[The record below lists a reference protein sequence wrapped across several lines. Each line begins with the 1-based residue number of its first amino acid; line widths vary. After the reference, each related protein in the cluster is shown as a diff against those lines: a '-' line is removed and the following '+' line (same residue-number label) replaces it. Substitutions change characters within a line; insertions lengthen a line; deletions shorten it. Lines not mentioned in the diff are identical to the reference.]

1 MSNLTSSTSKTDS
14 KPGDWRRTGYYA
26 LIIALAAMFALS
38 WGPGSSGCDRV
49 GSLRDLKGEGAATVN
64 GQTVP
69 LREFAQAYSNQ
80 AANFRQQNIPPD
92 LLKQFGIHKQV
103 VDTLVTTELLAQA
116 AEAQGIRASD
126 DEVVGLVLKDPSF
139 HKEGKFDKSR
149 YEDIVNTY
157 EGTTTVQYEE
167 KIRRRLSAQK
177 LLQVVEASVAVSQDE
192 VQARYLKEGNAA
204 KASFVRF
211 TPSMYA
217 DKVAVPKPAD
227 LEKWAAANG
236 ELIAKDYETNKF
248 KYFIDERVKARQI
261 LLRVARDADAAAKED
276 AKQRLENV
284 RKEIVDNK
292 KSFSEMAT
300 NFSEDTETK
309 DKGGDLGFVER
320 TQLPSDFAGKLFA
333 LKPGEVSA
341 VTESPLGFHIGI
353 VEDRKAPETKP
364 LEAVKLEL
372 AAQLFTKD
380 KAKEFAKADA
390 ERALAELKKG
400 KTMAEVF
407 PTDAKEDKNNLF
419 NFKAETRPEVKETG
433 EFNASVDA
441 VPTLGGG
448 AAVLKILMEQ
458 KSAGVIEQV
467 VTVDDGPA
475 ASTSGVAVIVVD
487 ERKMPSDAD
496 FTTRREQL
504 QVEAVKGKQFEVREA
519 FLKALKARA
528 AITTN
533 DKAIDKILEG

>member
-1 MSNLTSSTSKTDS
+1 MSNSTSSTPDIASGPST
-14 KPGDWRRTGYYA
+14 WRRTGYYA
-26 LIIALAAMFALS
+26 LIIALAVLFGLQ
-38 WGPGSSGCDRV
+38 WGPGSSGCDRF
-49 GSLRDLKGEGAATVN
+49 GALQDAKGEAAVTVN

-69 LREFAQAYSNQ
+69 LKEFAQAYSNQ
-80 AANFRQQNIPPD
+80 AANFRQQGIPAD

-103 VDTLVTTELLAQA
+103 VDQLVNTELLAQA

-126 DEVVGLVLKDPSF
+126 EEVVGLVLKDPSF
-139 HKEGKFDKSR
+139 QKDGKFDTDR
-149 YEDIVNTY
+149 YEDIVNQY

-192 VQARYLKEGNAA
+192 VQARYQKEGNSA
-204 KASFVRF
+204 KATFVRF

-248 KYFIDERVKARQI
+248 KFFIDERVKARQI
-261 LLRVARDADAAAKED
+261 LLRVARDADAAVKED
-276 AKQRLENV
+276 AKTRLENV

-292 KSFSEMAT
+292 KSFADMAT

-309 DKGGDLGFVER
+309 AKGGDLGFIER
-320 TQLPSDFAGKLFA
+320 TQLPSDFAAKLFA

-341 VTESPLGFHIGI
+341 VTESPIGFHIGI

-372 AAQLFTKD
+372 AAQLFTKE
-380 KAKEFAKADA
+380 KAKDFAKADA
-390 ERALAELKKG
+390 EKTLAELKKG
-400 KTMAEVF
+400 KTLVELF
-407 PTDAKEDKNNLF
+407 PADAKEDKNF

-433 EFNASVDA
+433 EFNASADA

-448 AAVLKILMEQ
+448 AAVFKLLMDQ
-458 KSAGVIEQV
+458 KAAGVIDQV
-467 VTVDDGPA
+467 VTVDDGPVA
-475 ASTSGVAVIVVD
+475 TTSGLAVVVVD

-496 FTTRREQL
+496 FTTKKEQL

-519 FLKALKARA
+519 FLKALKARG
-528 AITTN
+528 AIITN
-533 DKAIDKILEG
+533 DKAIDKVLEG

>member
-1 MSNLTSSTSKTDS
+1 MSNSTSSTPEISSSPST
-14 KPGDWRRTGYYA
+14 WRRTGYYA
-26 LIIALAAMFALS
+26 LIIALAVLFGLQ
-38 WGPGSSGCDRV
+38 WGPGSSGCDRM
-49 GSLRDLKGEGAATVN
+49 GALQDAKGEAAVTVN

-69 LREFAQAYSNQ
+69 LKEFAQAYGNQ
-80 AANFRQQNIPPD
+80 AANFRQQGIPAD

-103 VDTLVTTELLAQA
+103 VDQLVNTELLAQA

-126 DEVVGLVLKDPSF
+126 EEVVALVLKDPSF
-139 HKEGKFDKSR
+139 QKDGKFDTDR
-149 YEDIVNTY
+149 YEDIVNQY

-177 LLQVVEASVAVSQDE
+177 LLQVVEASVAVSADE
-192 VQARYLKEGNAA
+192 VQARYQKEGNSA
-204 KASFVRF
+204 KATFVRF

-248 KYFIDERVKARQI
+248 KFFIDERVKARQI
-261 LLRVARDADAAAKED
+261 LLRVARDADAAVKED
-276 AKQRLENV
+276 AKKRLENV

-292 KSFSEMAT
+292 KSFADMAT

-309 DKGGDLGFVER
+309 AKGGDLGFIER
-320 TQLPSDFAGKLFA
+320 TQLPSDFAAKLFA

-341 VTESPLGFHIGI
+341 VTESPIGFHIGI

-372 AAQLFTKD
+372 AAQLFTKE
-380 KAKEFAKADA
+380 KAKDFAKADA
-390 ERALAELKKG
+390 EKTLAELKKG
-400 KTMAEVF
+400 KTLVELF
-407 PTDAKEDKNNLF
+407 PADAKEDKNF

-433 EFNASVDA
+433 EFNASADA

-448 AAVLKILMEQ
+448 AAVFKLLMDQ
-458 KSAGVIEQV
+458 KAAGVVDQV
-467 VTVDDGPA
+467 VTVDDGPVA
-475 ASTSGVAVIVVD
+475 TTSGLAVVVVD

-496 FTTRREQL
+496 FTTKKEQL

-519 FLKALKARA
+519 FLKALKARG
-528 AITTN
+528 AIITN
-533 DKAIDKILEG
+533 DKAIDKVLEG